1 MSRILVDQIRSNSA
15 SADAMTL
22 DGSGNIT
29 VPGNI
34 TCSGTATGFPGTRK
48 AHNLIINGAMQV
60 AQRATSST
68 SESYATVDRWQFY
81 YSGNDELG
89 ITQSQSTDAP
99 DGFNCSY
106 AVDITT
112 VESAVDANEYF
123 QCAQRIEAQNLQ
135 SVGANQ
141 LTLSFYVKAYQTGT
155 YTVAIYQQDGNR
167 LITSTYTISSSATWE
182 KKTITFP
189 ANTGT
194 QPDNNNAFGY
204 EVAWI
209 LAAGTGFTSADSTSW
224 GSYSDAKYGYG
235 QGVNVT
241 SSTDNYWKITG
252 VQLEVGTSA
261 TDFAYESYAETLRK
275 CQRYFEIVEG
285 EWYGPVYA
293 TDSTIRLSVPFVV
306 TKRAD
311 PTLATISTDE
321 NCCSSVSVIANNYD
335 LKLGARIQGN
345 NVFLDGA
352 NRFFNAKFS
361 ASAEL

>member
-60 AQRATSST
+60 AQRGTSST

-275 CQRYFEIVEG
+275 CQRYYFKETATVYPATG
-285 EWYGPVYA
+285 YGSNPSTNCLGVLGQPCTMRATPTATLGTASYWGSGPTVGSQTSSFTFVYG
-293 TDSTIRLSVPFVV
+293 TT
-306 TKRAD
+306 T
-311 PTLATISTDE
+311 
-321 NCCSSVSVIANNYD
+321 SSNGPRIAGYE
-335 LKLGARIQGN
+335 L
-345 NVFLDGA
+345 
-352 NRFFNAKFS
+352 
-361 ASAEL
+361 SAEL

>member
-60 AQRATSST
+60 AQRGTSST

-167 LITSTYTISSSATWE
+167 LVTSTYTISSSATWE

-275 CQRYFEIVEG
+275 CQRYYFKETATTYPATG
-285 EWYGPVYA
+285 YGTNAGTNCLGVLGQPCTMRATPTATLGTASYWGSGPTGGGQSPSYSYVYGQ
-293 TDSTIRLSVPFVV
+293 T
-306 TKRAD
+306 
-311 PTLATISTDE
+311 
-321 NCCSSVSVIANNYD
+321 SSGNGPRIAGYE
-335 LKLGARIQGN
+335 L
-345 NVFLDGA
+345 
-352 NRFFNAKFS
+352 
-361 ASAEL
+361 SAEL

>member
-167 LITSTYTISSSATWE
+167 LVTSTYTISSSATWE

-252 VQLEVGTSA
+252 VQLEVGTLA

-275 CQRYFEIVEG
+275 CQRYYFKETATTYPATG
-285 EWYGPVYA
+285 YGTNAGTNCLGVLGQPCTMRATPTATLGTASYWGSGPTGGGQSPSYSYVYGTTTSA
-293 TDSTIRLSVPFVV
+293 NGPR
-306 TKRAD
+306 
-311 PTLATISTDE
+311 
-321 NCCSSVSVIANNYD
+321 IAGYE
-335 LKLGARIQGN
+335 L
-345 NVFLDGA
+345 
-352 NRFFNAKFS
+352 
-361 ASAEL
+361 SAEL

>member
-167 LITSTYTISSSATWE
+167 LVTSTYTISSSATWE

-275 CQRYFEIVEG
+275 CQRYYFKETATVYPATG
-285 EWYGPVYA
+285 YGSNPSTNCLGVLGQPCTMRATPTATFGSTSYWGSGPTGGGQSPSYSYVYGQ
-293 TDSTIRLSVPFVV
+293 T
-306 TKRAD
+306 
-311 PTLATISTDE
+311 
-321 NCCSSVSVIANNYD
+321 SSGNGPRIAGYE
-335 LKLGARIQGN
+335 L
-345 NVFLDGA
+345 
-352 NRFFNAKFS
+352 
-361 ASAEL
+361 SAEL